1 MKKKEKE
8 DTEKL
13 KKRKTWGKKEREAT
27 QKKEK
32 EERDIEGGNV
42 EGVKQRKIIK

>member
-1 MKKKEKE
+1 MKKKEKK

-13 KKRKTWGKKEREAT
+13 KKRETWGKKEREAT

-32 EERDIEGGNV
+32 EERDIERGNV